1 MRVSVRRFYFAC
13 VVFIGSMEAINV
25 LTFIRNQQPIS
36 KLKEVP
42 KYLREIYDLKF
53 RHDGD
58 DTSDDWREWV
68 NNRFKND
75 HLFKKH
81 FQTIGSTKP
90 FDDCR
95 DKKPT
100 LLLCVLSHPSRR
112 SIRDAIRTT
121 WANST
126 LVSTENVILW
136 FIVGRN
142 SINGIVD
149 NETTTHESKEF
160 GDVVIGNFEDNPKME
175 SIKVLFSLYSVI
187 RSCPSAVDVYIGNDD
202 TYVNIPRLYRH
213 LAYRNNGDKRIW
225 SGFLRSGMKPV
236 RDKQSPLY
244 VSREEFK
251 DDKYPDFCSLDNGFV
266 LSASS
271 VRDVLFFAR
280 NETLIK
286 FPDVFLG
293 ILANKTHINT
303 KLDLSFG
310 SPVFSGNLPHCTVR
324 LSMSTFRYQSNL
336 LNHWQALV
344 NITELKKCTIPD
356 IDVVVPKRTNNERY
370 FDQVL
375 TYLHNNETL
384 CSSVHDEYANV
395 FVVSLISSHVRNYKQ
410 RNAIRETWGS
420 QHLFFGRNVRY
431 VFILGKKE
439 GKNGAMIQELVA
451 KEAQKYGDIVQGN
464 FQESFKN
471 LTLKV
476 VLGLKWTTE
485 FCSDAAYL
493 YKGDEDMFVAW
504 RNVIRFLLETSDKAG
519 KEKMSR
525 FFVGSKMRGSPRIS
539 NPKDRYYV
547 NESYFAG
554 DFYPLY
560 CSGGSYVIS
569 NDIIPELFKK
579 SLSTPLIPIDDAYQG
594 MLTEQIGVHPVDHKG
609 FRVLFKKGCFLQS
622 PKTLTLHG
630 FKSSQSLRNIWS
642 KYQENEKC
650 I

>member
-13 VVFIGSMEAINV
+13 MVFICSLEAIN
-25 LTFIRNQQPIS
+25 LYTFIRNQQPLS

-53 RHDGD
+53 WHEGD
-58 DTSDDWREWV
+58 DTSDDWA

-75 HLFKKH
+75 HLFKKY

-112 SIRDAIRTT
+112 SIRDAIRRT

-126 LVSTENVILW
+126 LVSTEHVILW
-136 FIVGRN
+136 FIVGGKYT
-142 SINGIVD
+142 NGIVD

-160 GDVVIGNFEDNPKME
+160 GDVVIGNFEDNPKMK

-187 RSCPSAVDVYIGNDD
+187 RSCPSAVDVYIGTDD

-225 SGFLRSGMKPV
+225 RGFLRSGMKPV
-236 RDKQSPLY
+236 RDKQSPFY

-251 DDKYPDFCSLDNGFV
+251 DDQYPDFCSLDNGFV

-293 ILANKTHINT
+293 ILASKTHINT
-303 KLDLSFG
+303 KLDPSFG
-310 SPVFSGNLPHCTVR
+310 SQALEPNIHSCEVR
-324 LSMSTFRYQSNL
+324 LSMSTFTYISDPKIQ
-336 LNHWQALV
+336 WKALV
-344 NITELKKCTIPD
+344 NTTQLRKCLVPD
-356 IDVVVPKRTNNERY
+356 IDVVVPKQTNNERY

-375 TYLHNNETL
+375 QYLHNNETL
-384 CSSVHDEYANV
+384 CSSVKDKNYNV

-410 RNAIRETWGS
+410 RNAIRKTWGS
-420 QHLFFGRNVRY
+420 QHLFLGRNVRY
-431 VFILGKKE
+431 VFILGKVEGEKE
-439 GKNGAMIQELVA
+439 AMTQELVA

-525 FFVGSKMRGSPRIS
+525 FFVGSSMAGSPRIS
-539 NPKDRYYV
+539 NPKSRYYV

-579 SLSTPLIPIDDAYQG
+579 SLSTPLISIDDAFQG
-594 MLTEQIGVHPVDHKG
+594 MLTEQIGVHPINFKG
-609 FRVLFKKGCFLQS
+609 FKVSFNKQKCILQN
-622 PKTLTLHG
+622 PDTLTLHG
-630 FKSSQSLRNIWS
+630 FKTPISLKYIWL
-642 KYQENEKC
+642 KYKNKETC
-650 I
+650 L